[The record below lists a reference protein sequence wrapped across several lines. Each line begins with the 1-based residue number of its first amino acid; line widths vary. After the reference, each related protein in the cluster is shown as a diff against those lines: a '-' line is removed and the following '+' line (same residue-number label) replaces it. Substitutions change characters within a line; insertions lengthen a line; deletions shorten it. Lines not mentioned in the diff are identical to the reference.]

1 MLLYKHLGGE
11 TSTYK
16 TVADVGCLNY
26 LNYLFCSLSHSD
38 AKSLQAPPPSEL
50 QAVPAVQPEVHAEPS
65 GPTEVPF
72 TNMPVDPPSHQPQ
85 SSTAGASAA
94 DSTAPNQPLN
104 NQTPEMRQRLGEDLF
119 RLVQVGTN

>member
-1 MLLYKHLGGE
+1 MF
-11 TSTYK
+11 
-16 TVADVGCLNY
+16 
-26 LNYLFCSLSHSD
+26 NYLFCSLSHSD
-38 AKSLQAPPPSEL
+38 AKSLQAL
-50 QAVPAVQPEVHAEPS
+50 PAVQPEVHAELS

-72 TNMPVDPPSHQPQ
+72 TNMPVDPPSLQPQ

-94 DSTAPNQPLN
+94 DSTAPNQPLT